1 MMPAEGWIQVQY
13 EGTDDFLVQGLR
25 EGDNLAAQQLID
37 TYSAPLYRYLL
48 RRCSC
53 DEDASDVLS
62 MVFQK
67 VVASIHTY
75 DPARGSFKNWLYEVA
90 QSCRADF
97 YRRWGGVI
105 AGELPPDDLIR
116 SEWGPTVYYD
126 SYPETRAWQ
135 YASHQDEGEGPEESK
150 IIAAVQEVLTSMP
163 KRYAEVLQLEQTDLT
178 REEIAILMGIT
189 RDHLRVLLSRAI
201 ACFKRLA
208 QQNLVLAEWL
218 DRAEPLPQEE
228 APRRR
233 GRRKAFAEL

>member
-1 MMPAEGWIQVQY
+1 M
-13 EGTDDFLVQGLR
+13 
-25 EGDNLAAQQLID
+25 
-37 TYSAPLYRYLL
+37 
-48 RRCSC
+48 
-53 DEDASDVLS
+53 
-62 MVFQK
+62 
-67 VVASIHTY
+67 
-75 DPARGSFKNWLYEVA
+75 
-90 QSCRADF
+90 
-97 YRRWGGVI
+97 I
-105 AGELPPDDLIR
+105 AGKLPPDDLLR

-126 SYPETRAWQ
+126 RSPETWAWQ
-135 YASHQDEGEGPEESK
+135 YASNQDEGEGPEESK

-163 KRYAEVLQLEQTDLT
+163 RRYAEVLQLEQTDLT